1 MDVYHLN
8 LNVRIIRLE
17 NSYFLMSSVLIPSI
31 QKCISILGGID
42 GKALHNEL
50 LKSEFRLA
58 ESLGAQIKYIK
69 KICPSITVRN
79 TIKLLGVSNDR
90 YYDALN
96 NDEKKSQESPPT
108 PLQKLLTEDEENEII
123 TNSSIQQMQN
133 DCMSGKEIRILAAE
147 LYKKRTGEI
156 KEFSIEEVNRYF
168 DMIDEMMKDPPNPF
182 LLINFDEIGFGKRP
196 QKGKR
201 KDVYIV
207 KNSNFPP
214 FWRETTDPQHVSV
227 VVGISAACCSITPL
241 FLSTRKKFDD
251 DLNNTLFLR
260 SCNYYCTKKGYM
272 TILSTVYWVRNN
284 LSPYV
289 QLVRSKIGLDQ
300 KCVIIADGLKAH
312 LHQIVMEE
320 LDKIGNVTLIPLP
333 SHSSHLTQMLDVS
346 IFSVFKGNYNSTS
359 SDSSFTSLF
368 TRKLMHI
375 KKAFQST
382 FNDELIKSG
391 WEKAGFIF
399 EIEQGDIV
407 SYQFSEDFKEFIRS
421 QAIHEEPHQN
431 E

>member
-1 MDVYHLN
+1 M
-8 LNVRIIRLE
+8 
-17 NSYFLMSSVLIPSI
+17 
-31 QKCISILGGID
+31 
-42 GKALHNEL
+42 
-50 LKSEFRLA
+50 
-58 ESLGAQIKYIK
+58 
-69 KICPSITVRN
+69 
-79 TIKLLGVSNDR
+79 
-90 YYDALN
+90 
-96 NDEKKSQESPPT
+96 
-108 PLQKLLTEDEENEII
+108 QKLLTKDEEDEII
-123 TNSSIQQMQN
+123 TNISIQQMQN

-156 KEFSIEEVNRYF
+156 KEFSRDWLMDFKNRYKNTIEKVSAASIDDLRANFSIEEVNRYF

-346 IFSVFKGNYNSTS
+346 VFSVFKGNYNSTS
-359 SDSSFTSLF
+359 SDSSYTSLF

-382 FNDELIKSG
+382 VNDELIKSG